1 MSAIES
7 KQDPDAPGETLL
19 GRMEATK
26 ATEHEPADRIVALG
40 ASAGGLSA
48 AARVLGEL
56 PADFPAA
63 VVVVLHLMAQHPSFL
78 AEILDRRTS
87 LPVTQAVDG
96 DRLEAGRVYVAP
108 PDAHLLVDADGRLV
122 LDGGPPVHYVRPS
135 IDRLLASLA
144 ESYEGRAV
152 AVVLSGTGKDGAE
165 GVRLVKAGGGTVLAQ
180 NSETS
185 EHSGM
190 PEAAVATGAVD
201 RVLPL
206 GEIAAALVK
215 AVTVAEAP

>member
-1 MSAIES
+1 
-7 KQDPDAPGETLL
+7 
-19 GRMEATK
+19 
-26 ATEHEPADRIVALG
+26 
-40 ASAGGLSA
+40 
-48 AARVLGEL
+48 
-56 PADFPAA
+56 
-63 VVVVLHLMAQHPSFL
+63 
-78 AEILDRRTS
+78 
-87 LPVTQAVDG
+87 VTQAADG

-108 PDAHLLVDADGRLV
+108 PDAHLLVGADGRLV
-122 LDGGPPVHYVRPS
+122 LDGGPPVHFVRPS

-180 NSETS
+180 SSETS

-201 RVLPL
+201 QVLPL
-206 GEIAAALVK
+206 DEIAGAIVE